1 MGGGDRRRE
10 ALSSVSLLGLLQGQ
24 TTRREN
30 RAPGG
35 VMSDMSDETQSKNPH
50 SRGPTEGFMGKKKQK
65 KRRTK
70 VGKMRDLNLQAD
82 FIYELH
88 HSFESQLILKGL
100 CSVSNT
106 RK

>member
-50 SRGPTEGFMGKKKQK
+50 SRGPTEGLMGKKKT
-65 KRRTK
+65 KREEDEG
-70 VGKMRDLNLQAD
+70 GKDER
-82 FIYELH
+82 F
-88 HSFESQLILKGL
+88 
-100 CSVSNT
+100 
-106 RK
+106 